1 MKLHK
6 VTLSNINTEERLEYL
21 LNLSEDEAFD
31 VFDVMELLSELHELV
46 HGGKWNAIACLA
58 V

>member
-31 VFDVMELLSELHELV
+31 VMELLSELHELV